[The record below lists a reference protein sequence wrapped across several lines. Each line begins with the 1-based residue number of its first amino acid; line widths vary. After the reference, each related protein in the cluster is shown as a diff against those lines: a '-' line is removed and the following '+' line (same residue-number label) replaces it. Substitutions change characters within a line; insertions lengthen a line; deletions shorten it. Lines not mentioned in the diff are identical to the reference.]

1 MAFKIVFATIAF
13 FAVSFLTRF
22 LVALLKEAA
31 LGQRRDRPQPVVVGH
46 SDYVVPKRR
55 KLSRLTAVGQNE
67 IRLIPMAKF

>member
-1 MAFKIVFATIAF
+1 MEIKIVFATIAF

-31 LGQRRDRPQPVVVGH
+31 LGQRRVSSQPVLVGE
-46 SDYVVPKRR
+46 SSFVVPNSR
-55 KLSRLTAVGQNE
+55 KLSRLTTKQSE

>member
-1 MAFKIVFATIAF
+1 MAIKIIFATIAF

-31 LGQRRDRPQPVVVGH
+31 LGQRRENPQHVVVGDG
-46 SDYVVPKRR
+46 SYLIPKRQ
-55 KLSRLTAVGQNE
+55 KLSRLTAAGQNE